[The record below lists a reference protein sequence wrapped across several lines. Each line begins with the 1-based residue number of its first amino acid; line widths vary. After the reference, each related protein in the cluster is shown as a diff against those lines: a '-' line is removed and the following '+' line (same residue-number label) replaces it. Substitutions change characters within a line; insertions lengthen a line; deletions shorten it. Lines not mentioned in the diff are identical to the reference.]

1 MRFRLHTLAISTTV
15 LSALLMLAPAHAQTA
30 KAVAKAPKTW
40 TALRTPD
47 GHPDLQGYWTN
58 ATFTPLERPAEL
70 GNKEFFTEREAAA
83 FENQRRLR
91 ENSQA
96 PDDLHYDNVAW
107 QSENYAKGV
116 SSYRT
121 SLIFDPPD
129 GRVPALTSNGQ
140 KRAVAQAEKARRRN
154 LAQSAP
160 DRNLAERCISWG
172 AEGPPMLGTTYN
184 ANLQIVQTPSSVAIY
199 TEMVHNVRII
209 PLDGR
214 SHLPSGVRQL
224 DGDSR
229 GHWEGDTLVVDST
242 NFTDETPFRGPP
254 ATARQ
259 DVYSSE
265 NLHVVERFTLLDS
278 NTIQYRFT
286 VDDPAVWEKPWS
298 GEMMI
303 HRFEGPILEY
313 ACHEGNYG
321 LANILAG
328 ARAAE
333 QKAAK

>member
-1 MRFRLHTLAISTTV
+1 MRFRLHKSAISTTV
-15 LSALLMLAPAHAQTA
+15 LSAILALAPAEAQTA
-30 KAVAKAPKTW
+30 KSVAKAPKTW
-40 TALRTPD
+40 TPARMTD

-70 GNKEFFTEREAAA
+70 GIKEFFTEEEAAA
-83 FENQRRLR
+83 FEKQRLLR
-91 ENSQA
+91 ENSQTA
-96 PDDLHYDNVAW
+96 DDLHYDNVAW
-107 QSENYAKGV
+107 QTENYAKGV

-129 GRVPALTSNGQ
+129 GKIPPLTSNGR

-154 LAQSAP
+154 LAEGAS

-184 ANLQIVQTPSSVAIY
+184 ANLQIVQTASSVAIY

-209 PLDGR
+209 PVGGR
-214 SHLPSGVRQL
+214 SHLPSGIRQL

-229 GHWEGDTLVVDST
+229 GHWDGDTLVVDT
-242 NFTDETPFRGPP
+242 ANFTDETPFRGSP

-259 DVYSSE
+259 DIYSSE
-265 NLHVVERFTLLDS
+265 NLHVVERFKLIDS

-298 GEMMI
+298 GEVMI